1 MSISDDV
8 AVADMIDRF
17 AGPLSPVDRP
27 AFRQAAEDAL
37 TRLPCEGEGAVY
49 RVLVAVWCRDVTR
62 PHASQWKAPTAI
74 MFQPMS

>member
-17 AGPLSPVDRP
+17 AGQLSPVDRP

-37 TRLPCEGEGAVY
+37 ARLPCEGEGAVY
-49 RVLVAVWCRDVTR
+49 WALVAVWRRYFHPPDSFEVGGPR
-62 PHASQWKAPTAI
+62 RR
-74 MFQPMS
+74 